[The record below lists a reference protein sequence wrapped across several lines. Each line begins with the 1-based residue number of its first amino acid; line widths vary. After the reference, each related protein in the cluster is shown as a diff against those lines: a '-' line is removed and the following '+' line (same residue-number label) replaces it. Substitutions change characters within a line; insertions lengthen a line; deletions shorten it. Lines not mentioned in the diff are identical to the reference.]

1 MQQPVQRA
9 AFSVSAGRF
18 AGDVDAHDPHHE
30 ESFEEFT
37 ARYAIPVFA
46 VFWGGSGKVGG
57 CNGWE
62 GV

>member
-1 MQQPVQRA
+1 MKQRA

-37 ARYAIPVFA
+37 ARYAAFCV
-46 VFWGGSGKVGG
+46 VGRFL
-57 CNGWE
+57 GWE
-62 GV
+62 GSGRVQ